1 MKKLLTIGLL
11 TATFATAMN
20 AQPKLASDN
29 IDEVLKAMTL
39 EEKAK
44 LLVGGANNFFGANAV
59 VGGEADLV
67 AGAAGTS
74 PAIPRLGIPAT
85 VLTDGPAGVRINPT
99 RKGTDKTYYATA
111 FPIGSCLASTWNTE
125 LVSKVGEA
133 IGNETKEY
141 RCDVILGPGMN
152 LHRNPLCGRNFE
164 YYSEDPLLTGKI
176 AAAYIQGV
184 QSQGAGVSAKHFA
197 VNSQETDRTAVDE
210 RVSQRAARELYLR
223 GFEIAVRESDPWTI
237 MASYNQV
244 NGQYS
249 MGNHD
254 LLTKILRED
263 WGYKGIVMTDWI
275 GIREGLETIS
285 EVHAGNDLMEPGQP
299 AQVEEIIKGV
309 KEGKLDI
316 ADVDRNVRRM
326 LEYIVKTPSFRQYPA
341 SNNPDFKAHA
351 AITRQSAAEGI
362 VLLKNN
368 GALPFRTE
376 GNHNS
381 QFSARACSL
390 SSERTLNSQL
400 IKTVALFGENSYDFL
415 SGGTGSGC
423 VHPPYVVDML
433 QGLENA
439 GIKSSATLTDIYR
452 KYIDYARIKFQAERH
467 PAKWFQTEMMGQQK
481 YPEISLSPIAINK
494 EVQAA
499 DAAIITIGRQ
509 AGEGIDRDIDT
520 EFNLIPEERALIT
533 DVCNAFHA
541 AGKPVIVII
550 NSGSVI
556 ETASWSSYP
565 DAILCAWQPGMEGGN
580 SIADLLTG
588 KVNPSGKLTMTW
600 PIAATDHASTKNFPG
615 NIDDY
620 TFQMMVG
627 NKMPVPGH
635 AYTNHEED
643 IYVGYRFFDTFNKEV
658 AYPFGFGLSYTTF
671 AFSKPVVKLSTL
683 RSALPL
689 GSSKNSQLSTL
700 NSQLSTLNS
709 QLSTVQVSITVKNT
723 GAVSG
728 KEVAQV
734 YVQAPKGR
742 LEKPVQELKAFA
754 KTRELQPGESQ
765 TLTMTIPVRD
775 LASFDE
781 AGSQW
786 ITEAGTYTFRIGN
799 NSRNI
804 AATAQLKIAEYTE
817 KTTNALAPQ
826 QPLKLLKQ

>member
-1 MKKLLTIGLL
+1 MKRLLTTCLL
-11 TATFATAMN
+11 TATFVMTTN
-20 AQPKLASDN
+20 AQPQLRADN

-44 LLVGGANNFFGANAV
+44 LLVGGANNFFSANAV

-85 VLTDGPAGVRINPT
+85 VLTDGPAGVRIDPT
-99 RKGTDKTYYATA
+99 RKGTTKTYYATA
-111 FPIGSCLASTWNTE
+111 FPIGSCLASTWNTD

-176 AAAYIQGV
+176 AAAYIKGV

-197 VNSQETDRTAVDE
+197 INSQETDRTAVDE

-223 GFEIAVRESDPWTI
+223 GFEIAVRESNPWTI

-263 WGYKGIVMTDWI
+263 WGFKGIVMTDWI
-275 GIREGLETIS
+275 GIREGLTTIS
-285 EVHAGNDLMEPGQP
+285 EVQAGNDLMEPGQP
-299 AQVEEIIKGV
+299 AQVNEIIEGV
-309 KEGKLDI
+309 KSGKLNI

-326 LEYIVKTPSFRQYPA
+326 LEYIVKTPSFHKYPA
-341 SNNPDFKAHA
+341 SNNPDFKTHA
-351 AITRQSAAEGI
+351 AITRQSANEGI

-368 GALPFRTE
+368 GILPWKN
-376 GNHNS
+376 GS
-381 QFSARACSL
+381 
-390 SSERTLNSQL
+390 

-452 KYIDYARIKFQAERH
+452 KYIEFAKVKFQAERH
-467 PAKWFQTEMMGQQK
+467 PAKWYQMEYFGQQK
-481 YPEISLSPIAINK
+481 YPEIAIDPICINK
-494 EVQAA
+494 EVNAA

-509 AGEGIDRDIDT
+509 AGEGVDRNLNT

-550 NSGSVI
+550 NSGSVV
-556 ETASWSSYP
+556 ETASWSGYP

-615 NIDDY
+615 QIDDY
-620 TFQMMVG
+620 SLQMMIG
-627 NKMPVPGH
+627 NKTPIPGH

-643 IYVGYRFFDTFNKEV
+643 IYVGYRYFDTFGRDV
-658 AYPFGFGLSYTTF
+658 AYPFGYGLSYTTF
-671 AFSKPVVKLSTL
+671 NFAKPVVK
-683 RSALPL
+683 AK
-689 GSSKNSQLSTL
+689 GKDA
-700 NSQLSTLNS
+700 
-709 QLSTVQVSITVKNT
+709 VEVSVVVKNT
-723 GAVSG
+723 GSVSG

-734 YVQAPKGR
+734 YVQAPNGK
-742 LEKPVQELKAFA
+742 LEKPAQELKAFA
-754 KTRELQPGESQ
+754 KTKELQPGESQ
-765 TLTMTIPVRD
+765 TLTMTIPVRN

-781 AGSQW
+781 ANSQW
-786 ITEAGTYTFRIGN
+786 ITEAGNYTFRIGN
-799 NSRNI
+799 SSRDI
-804 AATAQLKIAEYTE
+804 AATATLKIAEYTE

-826 QPLKLLKQ
+826 HKLNLLKKNK

>member
-1 MKKLLTIGLL
+1 MNKLFITGL
-11 TATFATAMN
+11 TAMLFVTTMS
-20 AQPKLASDN
+20 AQPKLRADN
-29 IDEVLKAMTL
+29 IDEVMKAMTL

-44 LLVGGANNFFGANAV
+44 LLVGGANNFFSADAV
-59 VGGEADLV
+59 VGSEATLV

-85 VLTDGPAGVRINPT
+85 VLTDGPAGVRIDPK
-99 RKGTDKTYYATA
+99 RKGTDKTFYATA

-125 LVSKVGEA
+125 LVGRVGQA

-176 AAAYIQGV
+176 AAAYINGV
-184 QSQGAGVSAKHFA
+184 QKEEVGVSAKHFA
-197 VNSQETDRTAVDE
+197 VNSQETDRTSVDE
-210 RVSQRAARELYLR
+210 RISQRAVRELYLR
-223 GFEIAVRESDPWTI
+223 GFEIAVRESNPWTI
-237 MASYNQV
+237 MSSYNKI
-244 NGQYS
+244 NGQFS

-275 GIREGLETIS
+275 GIREGLPTIT
-285 EVHAGNDLMEPGQP
+285 EVQAGNDLMEPGQP
-299 AQVEEIIKGV
+299 AQVQEIINGV
-309 KEGKLDI
+309 KNGKLSI
-316 ADVDRNVRRM
+316 ADVDRNVHRM
-326 LEYIVKTPSFRQYPA
+326 LEYIVKTPSFRNYPA
-341 SNNPDFKAHA
+341 SNSPDFKAHA

-368 GALPFRTE
+368 GVLPWKE
-376 GNHNS
+376 NS
-381 QFSARACSL
+381 
-390 SSERTLNSQL
+390 
-400 IKTVALFGENSYDFL
+400 IKSVALFGEKSYNFL

-433 QGLENA
+433 EGLKNA
-439 GIKSSATLTDIYR
+439 GISSTPTLTDIYR
-452 KYIDYARIKFQAERH
+452 KYIEYAKVKFQAERH
-467 PAKWFQTEMMGQQK
+467 PAKWYQMEMFGQQK
-481 YPEISLSPIAINK
+481 YPEIAISPIAINN
-494 EVQAA
+494 EVRTA

-509 AGEGIDRDIDT
+509 AGEGVDRDIDT
-520 EFNLIPEERALIT
+520 EFNLIPEEHALIT

-556 ETASWSSYP
+556 ETASWRSYP

-600 PIAATDHASTKNFPG
+600 PIAATDHPSTKNFPG
-615 NIDDY
+615 NIDFY
-620 TFQMMVG
+620 SFKEMAAS
-627 NKMPVPGH
+627 KRPIPGH
-635 AYTNHEED
+635 TYTNHEED
-643 IYVGYRFFDTFNKEV
+643 IYVGYRYFDTFNKEV

-671 AFSKPVVKLSTL
+671 EFAKPTVKVN
-683 RSALPL
+683 
-689 GSSKNSQLSTL
+689 GNEV
-700 NSQLSTLNS
+700 
-709 QLSTVQVSITVKNT
+709 TVAITVKNT
-723 GAVSG
+723 GSVSG

-734 YVQAPKGR
+734 YVTAPQGKI
-742 LEKPVQELKAFA
+742 EKPAHELKTFA

-765 TLTMTIPVRD
+765 VLTMQIPVRD

-786 ITEAGTYTFRIGN
+786 LTEAGTYTFSIGSS
-799 NSRNI
+799 SRDI
-804 AATAQLKIAEYTE
+804 HATVTAKLKEYTE
-817 KTTNALAPQ
+817 KTTQALAPRQ
-826 QPLKLLKQ
+826 KLNLLKK

>member
-1 MKKLLTIGLL
+1 MTLL
-11 TATFATAMN
+11 TATIAMTTN
-20 AQPKLASDN
+20 AQTKLSATN

-39 EEKAK
+39 EEKAQ
-44 LLVGGANNFFGANAV
+44 LLVGGANNFFGTGAV

-67 AGAAGTS
+67 PGAAGTS

-111 FPIGSCLASTWNTE
+111 FPIGSCLASTWNTD

-197 VNSQETDRTAVDE
+197 VNSQETDRTSVDE

-254 LLTKILRED
+254 LLTKILRDD

-275 GIREGLETIS
+275 GIREGLRTID

-309 KEGKLDI
+309 KEGTLDI

-326 LEYIVKTPSFRQYPA
+326 LEYIVKTPSFHNYPA
-341 SNNPDFKAHA
+341 SNTPDFTAHA

-368 GALPFRTE
+368 GALPWKN
-376 GNHNS
+376 GG
-381 QFSARACSL
+381 
-390 SSERTLNSQL
+390 

-433 QGLENA
+433 QGLKNA
-439 GIKSSATLTDIYR
+439 GIQSSATLTDIYR
-452 KYIDYARIKFQAERH
+452 KYIDYARVKFQAERH
-467 PAKWFQTEMMGQQK
+467 PAKWFQTEAMGQQK
-481 YPEISLSPIAINK
+481 YPEIGLSPIAINK
-494 EVQAA
+494 EVKEA

-509 AGEGIDRDIDT
+509 AGEGIDRDIAT

-541 AGKPVIVII
+541 EGKPVIVII

-600 PIAATDHASTKNFPG
+600 PLAATDHPSTKNFPG
-615 NIDDY
+615 YLDHYSED
-620 TFQMMVG
+620 MMRG
-627 NKMPVPGH
+627 YNGSVPGH
-635 AYTNHEED
+635 DYTNHEED
-643 IYVGYRFFDTFNKEV
+643 IYVGYRYFDTFSREV

-671 AFSKPVVKLSTL
+671 AYSKPVVK
-683 RSALPL
+683 AK
-689 GSSKNSQLSTL
+689 GNEA
-700 NSQLSTLNS
+700 
-709 QLSTVQVSITVKNT
+709 VEVSITVKNT
-723 GAVSG
+723 GSVAG

-742 LEKPVQELKAFA
+742 LEKPAQELKAFA

-765 TLTMTIPVRD
+765 TLTMTIPVRM

-781 AGSQW
+781 TGSQW
-786 ITEAGTYTFRIGN
+786 LTEAGTYTFRIGS
-799 NSRNI
+799 NSRDI
-804 AATAQLKIAEYTE
+804 KATQSLALKEYTE
-817 KTTNALAPQ
+817 KTSNALAPQ
-826 QPLKLLKQ
+826 QKLNLLKQ

>member
-1 MKKLLTIGLL
+1 MKRLLTLGLSVLL
-11 TATFATAMN
+11 TTATMTA
-20 AQPKLASDN
+20 QTKLRADN

-44 LLVGGANNFFGANAV
+44 LLVGGANKFFSATAV

-74 PAIPRLGIPAT
+74 PEIPRLGIPAT
-85 VLTDGPAGVRINPT
+85 VLTDGPAGVRIDPT
-99 RKGTDKTYYATA
+99 REGDSKTYYATA

-184 QSQGAGVSAKHFA
+184 QKEGVGVSAKHFA
-197 VNSQETDRTAVDE
+197 VNSQETDRTSVDE

-237 MASYNQV
+237 MASYNKV
-244 NGQYS
+244 NGQFS

-254 LLTKILRED
+254 LLTKILRDD

-275 GIREGLETIS
+275 GIRAGLPTIA

-299 AQVEEIIKGV
+299 AQIQEIIEGV
-309 KEGKLDI
+309 KSGKLDI

-326 LEYIVKTPSFRQYPA
+326 LEYIVKTPSFHQYPA

-368 GALPFRTE
+368 GTLPWKD
-376 GNHNS
+376 G
-381 QFSARACSL
+381 A
-390 SSERTLNSQL
+390 
-400 IKTVALFGENSYDFL
+400 IKMVALFGENSYDFL

-439 GIKSSATLTDIYR
+439 GIKSSPILTDIYR
-452 KYIDYARIKFQAERH
+452 KYIEFAKLKFQAERH

-481 YPEISLSPIAINK
+481 YPEIGLSPIAINK
-494 EVQAA
+494 EVATA

-520 EFNLIPEERALIT
+520 EFNLVPEERALIV
-533 DVCNAFHA
+533 DVCNAFHE

-556 ETASWSSYP
+556 ETSSWSGYP

-600 PIAATDHASTKNFPG
+600 PIAATDHPSTKNFPG
-615 NIDDY
+615 YLDQYSKDIMRSY
-620 TFQMMVG
+620 TGKVAG
-627 NKMPVPGH
+627 ND
-635 AYTNHEED
+635 YTNHEED
-643 IYVGYRFFDTFNKEV
+643 IYVGYRYFDTFQREV
-658 AYPFGFGLSYTTF
+658 AYPFGYGLSYTTF
-671 AFSKPVVKLSTL
+671 ELSKPTVKARGNLVDI
-683 RSALPL
+683 
-689 GSSKNSQLSTL
+689 
-700 NSQLSTLNS
+700 
-709 QLSTVQVSITVKNT
+709 TVTVKNT
-723 GAVSG
+723 GSVAG
-728 KEVAQV
+728 KEVVQV
-734 YVQAPKGR
+734 YVQAPAGK
-742 LEKPVQELKAFA
+742 LEKPAQELKAFA
-754 KTRELQPGESQ
+754 KTRELKPGESQ
-765 TLTMTIPVRD
+765 TLTMNLLLRD

-781 AGSQW
+781 ASSQW
-786 ITEAGTYTFRIGN
+786 LTEAGTYTFRFGFS
-799 NSRNI
+799 SRDI
-804 AATAQLKIAEYTE
+804 KASLPLALKEYTE

-826 QPLKLLKQ
+826 EKLNLMKQ

>member
-1 MKKLLTIGLL
+1 MKKLFITALLAMLTTTIMSG
-11 TATFATAMN
+11 
-20 AQPKLASDN
+20 QIKLKADN

-44 LLVGGANNFFGANAV
+44 LLVGGANNFFNAGAV

-85 VLTDGPAGVRINPT
+85 VLTDGPAGVRIDPT
-99 RKGTDKTYYATA
+99 RKGTNKTYYATA

-125 LVSKVGEA
+125 LVNQVGQA

-164 YYSEDPLLTGKI
+164 YYSEDPFVTGKI
-176 AAAYIQGV
+176 AAAYIKGV

-197 VNSQETDRTAVDE
+197 VNSQETDRTSVDE

-237 MASYNQV
+237 MASYNKI
-244 NGQYS
+244 NGQFS

-254 LLTKILRED
+254 LLTKILRDD

-275 GIREGLETIS
+275 GIREGLPTIT
-285 EVHAGNDLMEPGQP
+285 EVQAGNDLMEPGQP
-299 AQVEEIIKGV
+299 AQVQEIIAGV
-309 KEGKLDI
+309 KSGKLSM

-326 LEYIVKTPSFRQYPA
+326 LEYIVKTPSFHQYPA

-368 GALPFRTE
+368 GVLPFRTE

-381 QFSARACSL
+381 QFSI
-390 SSERTLNSQL
+390 LNSQL

-433 QGLENA
+433 QGLKNA
-439 GIKSSATLTDIYR
+439 GISSSPTLTNIYR
-452 KYIDYARIKFQAERH
+452 KYIEYAKVKFQAERH
-467 PAKWFQTEMMGQQK
+467 PAKWYQMEMFGQQK
-481 YPEISLSPIAINK
+481 YPEIAIDPICINN
-494 EVQAA
+494 EVKGA

-509 AGEGIDRDIDT
+509 AGEGVDRDVDT
-520 EFNLIPEERALIT
+520 EFNLIPEERALIM

-541 AGKPVIVII
+541 AGKPIIVII

-556 ETASWSSYP
+556 ETASWSGYP

-615 NIDDY
+615 NIDNY
-620 TFQMMVG
+620 SLMQMVG
-627 NKMPVPGH
+627 SNRPIPGH

-643 IYVGYRFFDTFNKEV
+643 IYVGYRFFDTFNREV

-671 AFSKPVVKLSTL
+671 EMSKPAVKANGNLV
-683 RSALPL
+683 
-689 GSSKNSQLSTL
+689 
-700 NSQLSTLNS
+700 
-709 QLSTVQVSITVKNT
+709 TVSVTVKNT
-723 GAVSG
+723 GSVAG

-734 YVQAPKGR
+734 YVQAPKGK
-742 LEKPVQELKAFA
+742 LEKPAQELKAFA
-754 KTRELQPGESQ
+754 KTRELKPGESQ

-781 AGSQW
+781 TGSQW
-786 ITEAGTYTFRIGN
+786 LTEAGTYTFRIGFS
-799 NSRNI
+799 SRDI
-804 AATAQLKIAEYTE
+804 KATTQLKLAEYTE

-826 QPLKLLKQ
+826 QKLNLLKK

>member
-1 MKKLLTIGLL
+1 MSSASSPNPITLIINSNNMKNLLATCLL
-11 TATFATAMN
+11 ATTFVMTTN
-20 AQPKLASDN
+20 AQPQLRADN

-44 LLVGGANNFFGANAV
+44 LLVGGANTFFGDQAA

-85 VLTDGPAGVRINPT
+85 VLTDGLAGVRIDPT
-99 RKGTDKTYYATA
+99 RKGTDKTFYATA

-125 LVSKVGEA
+125 LVNQVGQA

-164 YYSEDPLLTGKI
+164 YYSEDPLLTGRI
-176 AAAYIQGV
+176 AAAYINGV

-197 VNSQETDRTAVDE
+197 VNSQETERTAVDE
-210 RVSQRAARELYLR
+210 RLSQRAARELYLR
-223 GFEIAVRESDPWTI
+223 GFEIAVRESNPWTI
-237 MASYNQV
+237 MASYNKI
-244 NGQYS
+244 NGEFS

-254 LLTKILRED
+254 LLTKILRDD
-263 WGYKGIVMTDWI
+263 WGFKGIVMTDWI
-275 GIREGLETIS
+275 GIREGLPTTR
-285 EVHAGNDLMEPGQP
+285 EVQAGNDLMEPGQP
-299 AQVEEIIKGV
+299 AQTKEIVEGV
-309 KEGKLDI
+309 KSGKLDI
-316 ADVDRNVRRM
+316 KDVDRNVRRM
-326 LEYIVKTPSFRQYPA
+326 LEYIVKTPSFHKYPA
-341 SNNPDFKAHA
+341 TNSPDFKAHA

-368 GALPFRTE
+368 GTLPWK
-376 GNHNS
+376 GG
-381 QFSARACSL
+381 
-390 SSERTLNSQL
+390 

-439 GIKSSATLTDIYR
+439 GIKSSPVLTDIYR
-452 KYIDYARIKFQAERH
+452 KYIEFAKVKFQAERH
-467 PAKWFQTEMMGQQK
+467 PAKWYQREYFGQQK
-481 YPEISLSPIAINK
+481 YPEISISPIAINN
-494 EVQAA
+494 EVSTA

-509 AGEGIDRDIDT
+509 AGEGVDRDIDT
-520 EFNLIPEERALIT
+520 EFNLIPEERTLIT
-533 DVCNAFHA
+533 DVCNAFHQ

-556 ETASWSSYP
+556 ETASWSGYP

-600 PIAATDHASTKNFPG
+600 PIAATDHASSKNFPG
-615 NIDDY
+615 QIDYYSFKD
-620 TFQMMVG
+620 MVA
-627 NKMPVPGH
+627 NKRPIAGH
-635 AYTNHEED
+635 TYTNHEED
-643 IYVGYRFFDTFNKEV
+643 IYVGYRFFDTFQRNV

-671 AFSKPVVKLSTL
+671 EMTKPVVK
-683 RSALPL
+683 AK
-689 GSSKNSQLSTL
+689 GKDA
-700 NSQLSTLNS
+700 
-709 QLSTVQVSITVKNT
+709 VEVSITVKNT
-723 GAVSG
+723 GSVAG

-742 LEKPVQELKAFA
+742 LEKPVQELKGFA
-754 KTRELQPGESQ
+754 KTRSLQPGESQ
-765 TLTMTIPVRD
+765 TLTIIIPVRD

-786 ITEAGTYTFRIGN
+786 LTEAGTYTFRIGAS
-799 NSRNI
+799 SRDI
-804 AATAQLKIAEYTE
+804 QATASLKLNEYTE
-817 KTTNALAPQ
+817 KTSNALAPQ
-826 QPLKLLKQ
+826 QKLRLLTQ

>member
-1 MKKLLTIGLL
+1 MT
-11 TATFATAMN
+11 TN
-20 AQPKLASDN
+20 AQPQLRADN

-44 LLVGGANNFFGANAV
+44 LLVGGANNFFGDQAV

-99 RKGTDKTYYATA
+99 REGTDKTYYATA

-210 RVSQRAARELYLR
+210 RLSQRAARELYLR
-223 GFEIAVRESDPWTI
+223 GFEIAVRESNPWTV

-254 LLTKILRED
+254 LLTKILRDD

-275 GIREGLETIS
+275 GIRKGLETTA

-309 KEGKLDI
+309 KDGKLSI

-326 LEYIVKTPSFRQYPA
+326 LEYIVKTPSFKQYPA
-341 SNNPDFKAHA
+341 SNAPDFKAHA
-351 AITRQSAAEGI
+351 AITRQSACEGI

-368 GALPFRTE
+368 GTLPWK
-376 GNHNS
+376 GN
-381 QFSARACSL
+381 
-390 SSERTLNSQL
+390 

-433 QGLENA
+433 QGLKNA
-439 GIKSSATLTDIYR
+439 GIKSSETLTDIYQ
-452 KYIDYARIKFQAERH
+452 KYIAYARVKFQAERH

-481 YPEISLSPIAINK
+481 YPEISISPIAVDK
-494 EVQAA
+494 EVSTA

-509 AGEGIDRDIDT
+509 AGEGIDRDIAT
-520 EFNLIPEERALIT
+520 EFNLIPEELSLIK
-533 DVCNAFHA
+533 DVCNAFHQ
-541 AGKPVIVII
+541 AGKPVVVII

-580 SIADLLTG
+580 SVADLLTG

-600 PIAATDHASTKNFPG
+600 PLAATDHPSTKGYPG
-615 NIDDY
+615 TMDFY
-620 TFQMMVG
+620 TYEVTRGYMGQVQG
-627 NKMPVPGH
+627 YD
-635 AYTNHEED
+635 YTNHDED
-643 IYVGYRFFDTFNKEV
+643 IYVGYRFFDTFQRNV

-671 AFSKPVVKLSTL
+671 EYAKPVVK
-683 RSALPL
+683 AK
-689 GSSKNSQLSTL
+689 GKDA
-700 NSQLSTLNS
+700 
-709 QLSTVQVSITVKNT
+709 VEVSITVRNT
-723 GAVSG
+723 GSVAG
-728 KEVAQV
+728 KEIAQV

-742 LEKPVQELKAFA
+742 LEKPAQELKAFA

-765 TLTMTIPVRD
+765 ILTMTIPVRD

-781 AGSQW
+781 ANSQW
-786 ITEAGTYTFRIGN
+786 LTEAGTYTFRIGAS
-799 NSRNI
+799 SRDI
-804 AATAQLKIAEYTE
+804 RATAALALKEYTE
-817 KTTNALAPQ
+817 KTAQALAPQ
-826 QPLKLLKQ
+826 QKLNLLHQ

>member
-1 MKKLLTIGLL
+1 MKRLLTTCLL
-11 TATFATAMN
+11 ATTFAMTTN
-20 AQPKLASDN
+20 AQVQLRADN
-29 IDEVLKAMTL
+29 IDEVIKAMTL

-44 LLVGGANNFFGANAV
+44 LLVGGANNFFSANAV

-85 VLTDGPAGVRINPT
+85 VLTDGPAGVRIDPT

-125 LVSKVGEA
+125 LVNKVGQA

-197 VNSQETDRTAVDE
+197 INSQETDRTAVDE

-223 GFEIAVRESDPWTI
+223 GFEIAVRESNPWTV
-237 MASYNQV
+237 MSSYNQI

-249 MGNHD
+249 MGNRD

-263 WGYKGIVMTDWI
+263 WGFKGIVMTDWI
-275 GIREGLETIS
+275 GIREGLPTIT
-285 EVHAGNDLMEPGQP
+285 EVQAGNDLMEPGQP
-299 AQVEEIIKGV
+299 AQVNEIIEGV
-309 KEGKLDI
+309 KSGKLDI

-326 LEYIVKTPSFRQYPA
+326 LEYIVKTPSFLKYPA
-341 SNNPDFKAHA
+341 SNNPDFVAHA
-351 AITRQSAAEGI
+351 AITRQSANEGI

-368 GALPFRTE
+368 GTLPWKK
-376 GNHNS
+376 GS
-381 QFSARACSL
+381 
-390 SSERTLNSQL
+390 

-433 QGLENA
+433 EGLKNA
-439 GIKSSATLTDIYR
+439 GIKSSETLTDIYR
-452 KYIDYARIKFQAERH
+452 KYIAFAKVKFQAERH
-467 PAKWFQTEMMGQQK
+467 PAKWYQNEYFGQQK
-481 YPEISLSPIAINK
+481 YPEIGLDPICINK
-494 EVQAA
+494 EVNGA

-509 AGEGIDRDIDT
+509 AGEGVDRDINT
-520 EFNLIPEERALIT
+520 EFNLNAEERALIT

-556 ETASWSSYP
+556 ETASWSGYP

-600 PIAATDHASTKNFPG
+600 PVAATDHASTKNFPG
-615 NIDDY
+615 QIDDY
-620 TFQMMVG
+620 SLQMMIG
-627 NKMPVPGH
+627 NKTPIPGH

-643 IYVGYRFFDTFNKEV
+643 IYVGYRYFDTFGRDV

-671 AFSKPVVKLSTL
+671 AFSKPVVKTKGKD
-683 RSALPL
+683 A
-689 GSSKNSQLSTL
+689 
-700 NSQLSTLNS
+700 
-709 QLSTVQVSITVKNT
+709 VEVSITVKNT
-723 GAVSG
+723 GSVSG

-734 YVQAPKGR
+734 YVKAPKGN
-742 LEKPVQELKAFA
+742 LEKPAQELKAFA
-754 KTRELQPGESQ
+754 KSRELQPGESEV
-765 TLTMTIPVRD
+765 LTMTIPVRM

-781 AGSQW
+781 ANSQW
-786 ITEAGTYTFRIGN
+786 LTEAGTYTFCIGN
-799 NSRNI
+799 SSRNI
-804 AATAQLKIAEYTE
+804 AATATLKLGQYTE

-826 QPLKLLKQ
+826 HKLNLLKQ

>member
-1 MKKLLTIGLL
+1 MT
-11 TATFATAMN
+11 TN
-20 AQPKLASDN
+20 AQPQLRADN

-44 LLVGGANNFFGANAV
+44 LLVGGANNFFGDQAV

-254 LLTKILRED
+254 LLTKILRDD

-275 GIREGLETIS
+275 GIREGLKTID

-309 KEGKLDI
+309 KEGTLDI

-326 LEYIVKTPSFRQYPA
+326 LEYIVKTPSFHNYPA
-341 SNNPDFKAHA
+341 SNTPDFTAHA

-368 GALPFRTE
+368 GALPWKN
-376 GNHNS
+376 GS
-381 QFSARACSL
+381 
-390 SSERTLNSQL
+390 

-433 QGLENA
+433 QGLKNA
-439 GIKSSATLTDIYR
+439 GIQSSATLTDIYR
-452 KYIDYARIKFQAERH
+452 KYIDYARVKFQAERH
-467 PAKWFQTEMMGQQK
+467 PAKWFQTEAMGQQK
-481 YPEISLSPIAINK
+481 YPEIGLSPIAINK

-509 AGEGIDRDIDT
+509 AGEGIDRDIAT

-541 AGKPVIVII
+541 EGKPVIVII

-556 ETASWSSYP
+556 ETASWSGYP

-600 PIAATDHASTKNFPG
+600 PLAATDHPSTKNFPG
-615 NIDDY
+615 YLDHYSED
-620 TFQMMVG
+620 MMRG
-627 NKMPVPGH
+627 YNGSVPGH
-635 AYTNHEED
+635 DYTNHEED
-643 IYVGYRFFDTFNKEV
+643 IYVGYRYFDTFSREV

-671 AFSKPVVKLSTL
+671 AYSKPVVK
-683 RSALPL
+683 AK
-689 GSSKNSQLSTL
+689 GNEA
-700 NSQLSTLNS
+700 
-709 QLSTVQVSITVKNT
+709 VEVSITVKNT
-723 GAVSG
+723 GSVAG

-742 LEKPVQELKAFA
+742 LEKPAQELKAFA

-765 TLTMTIPVRD
+765 TLTMTIPVRM

-781 AGSQW
+781 TGSQW
-786 ITEAGTYTFRIGN
+786 LTEAGTYTFRIGS
-799 NSRNI
+799 NSRDI
-804 AATAQLKIAEYTE
+804 KATQSLALKEYTE
-817 KTTNALAPQ
+817 KTSNALAPQ
-826 QPLKLLKQ
+826 QKLNLLKQ

>member
-1 MKKLLTIGLL
+1 MKKLLTIGLF
-11 TATFATAMN
+11 TATFTMTTN
-20 AQPKLASDN
+20 AQPQLRADN

-44 LLVGGANNFFGANAV
+44 LLVGGANNFFGTGAV

-85 VLTDGPAGVRINPT
+85 VLTDGPAGVRIDPT

-254 LLTKILRED
+254 LLTKILRDD

-326 LEYIVKTPSFRQYPA
+326 LEYIVKTPSFHQYPA
-341 SNNPDFKAHA
+341 SNAPDFKAHA

-368 GALPFRTE
+368 GVLPFRTE
-376 GNHNS
+376 GN
-381 QFSARACSL
+381 L
-390 SSERTLNSQL
+390 SPLTSHHSPL

-467 PAKWFQTEMMGQQK
+467 PAKWFQTEYMGQQK
-481 YPEISLSPIAINK
+481 YPEISLSPIAIGK
-494 EVQAA
+494 EVKAA

-520 EFNLIPEERALIT
+520 EFNLIPEERSLIV

-620 TFQMMVG
+620 SFQMMVG
-627 NKMPVPGH
+627 NKMPIPGH

-643 IYVGYRFFDTFNKEV
+643 IYVGYRYFDTFNREV

-671 AFSKPVVKLSTL
+671 EMSKPAVKAKGN
-683 RSALPL
+683 SA
-689 GSSKNSQLSTL
+689 
-700 NSQLSTLNS
+700 
-709 QLSTVQVSITVKNT
+709 VEVSVIVKNT
-723 GAVSG
+723 GAVAG

-734 YVQAPKGR
+734 YVTAPKGR
-742 LEKPVQELKAFA
+742 LEKPAQELKAFA

-786 ITEAGTYTFRIGN
+786 LTEAGTYTFRIGFS
-799 NSRNI
+799 SRDIKASLPI
-804 AATAQLKIAEYTE
+804 ALKEYTE

-826 QPLKLLKQ
+826 QTLNLLKQ

>member
-1 MKKLLTIGLL
+1 MITGVLLLLMASTMSAQTKLR
-11 TATFATAMN
+11 A
-20 AQPKLASDN
+20 DN
-29 IDEVLKAMTL
+29 IDEVLKAMTI

-44 LLVGGANNFFGANAV
+44 LMVGGANNFFGAGAV

-67 AGAAGTS
+67 AGAAGTT
-74 PAIPRLGIPAT
+74 PRIERLGIPAT
-85 VLTDGPAGVRINPT
+85 VLTDGPAGVRIDPT
-99 RKGTDKTYYATA
+99 REGTTQTYYATA

-164 YYSEDPLLTGKI
+164 YYSEDPLVTGKI
-176 AAAYIQGV
+176 AAAYIKGV

-223 GFEIAVRESDPWTI
+223 GFEIAVRESNPWTI
-237 MASYNQV
+237 MASYNKV
-244 NGQYS
+244 NGEFS

-275 GIREGLETIS
+275 GIRNGLPTIN

-299 AQVEEIIKGV
+299 AQVQEIIEGV
-309 KEGKLDI
+309 KSGKLSME
-316 ADVDRNVRRM
+316 DVDRNVRRM
-326 LEYIVKTPSFRQYPA
+326 LEYIVKTPSFNNYPYT
-341 SNNPDFKAHA
+341 NKPDFEAHA

-368 GALPFRTE
+368 GALPWKD
-376 GNHNS
+376 GK
-381 QFSARACSL
+381 
-390 SSERTLNSQL
+390 

-433 QGLENA
+433 TGLKNA
-439 GIKSSATLTDIYR
+439 GINSSATLTDIYR
-452 KYIDYARIKFQAERH
+452 KYIDYARVKFQAERH

-481 YPEISLSPIAINK
+481 YPEIGISPIAIDK
-494 EVQAA
+494 EVAGA

-509 AGEGIDRDIDT
+509 AGEGIDRDIAT
-520 EFNLIPEERALIT
+520 EFNLVPEEQALIK
-533 DVCNAFHA
+533 DVCNAFHQ
-541 AGKPVIVII
+541 AGKPVVVII

-556 ETASWSSYP
+556 ETASWSGYP

-580 SIADLLTG
+580 SVADLLTG

-600 PIAATDHASTKNFPG
+600 PLAATDHPSTKGYPG
-615 NIDDY
+615 TMDFY
-620 TFQMMVG
+620 TYEVTRGYTGQVAG
-627 NKMPVPGH
+627 YD
-635 AYTNHEED
+635 YTNHDED
-643 IYVGYRFFDTFNKEV
+643 IYVGYRFFDTFNREV

-671 AFSKPVVKLSTL
+671 EFSKPAVK
-683 RSALPL
+683 AK
-689 GSSKNSQLSTL
+689 GKDA
-700 NSQLSTLNS
+700 
-709 QLSTVQVSITVKNT
+709 VEVSITVKNT
-723 GAVSG
+723 GAISG

-734 YVQAPKGR
+734 YVQAPKGK
-742 LEKPVQELKAFA
+742 LEKPAQELKAFA

-781 AGSQW
+781 VGSQW
-786 ITEAGTYTFRIGN
+786 LTEAGNYTFRIGN
-799 NSRNI
+799 SSRNLPLS
-804 AATAQLKIAEYTE
+804 ASLTLKEYTE
-817 KTTNALAPQ
+817 KVNNALAPKQ
-826 QPLKLLKQ
+826 KLNLLKH

>member
-1 MKKLLTIGLL
+1 MT
-11 TATFATAMN
+11 TN
-20 AQPKLASDN
+20 AQPQLRADN

-44 LLVGGANNFFGANAV
+44 LLVGGANNFFGTGAV

-85 VLTDGPAGVRINPT
+85 VLTDGPAGVRIDPT

-176 AAAYIQGV
+176 AAAYINGV

-254 LLTKILRED
+254 LLTKILRDD

-326 LEYIVKTPSFRQYPA
+326 LEYIVKTPSFHQYPA
-341 SNNPDFKAHA
+341 SNAPDFKAHA

-368 GALPFRTE
+368 GVLPFRTE
-376 GNHNS
+376 G
-381 QFSARACSL
+381 SL
-390 SSERTLNSQL
+390 SPLTSHHSPL

-467 PAKWFQTEMMGQQK
+467 PAKWFQTEYMGQQK
-481 YPEISLSPIAINK
+481 YPEISLSPIAIGK

-520 EFNLIPEERALIT
+520 EFNLIPEERSLIV

-541 AGKPVIVII
+541 EGKPVIVII

-620 TFQMMVG
+620 SFQMMVG
-627 NKMPVPGH
+627 NKMPIPGH

-643 IYVGYRFFDTFNKEV
+643 IYVGYRYFDTFNREV

-671 AFSKPVVKLSTL
+671 EMSKPAVKAKGN
-683 RSALPL
+683 SA
-689 GSSKNSQLSTL
+689 
-700 NSQLSTLNS
+700 
-709 QLSTVQVSITVKNT
+709 VEVSVTVKNT
-723 GAVSG
+723 GTVAG

-734 YVQAPKGR
+734 YVTAPKGR
-742 LEKPVQELKAFA
+742 LEKPAQELKAFA

-786 ITEAGTYTFRIGN
+786 LTEAGTYTFRIGFS
-799 NSRNI
+799 SRDI
-804 AATAQLKIAEYTE
+804 KASLPLALKEYTE

-826 QPLKLLKQ
+826 QALNLLKQ